1 MDGSTICE
9 GTLDGA
15 KLDAR
20 EMSLFSFPMKV
31 EHTGNEDTLD
41 GRETSDADGPTGDTG
56 AANDDERSHY
66 VIQLPPQAHLG
77 SLSRPP
83 TLQFQDSIAYA
94 TSAQMTATLP
104 STAHQSPSRQE
115 GSNPQCSSHSQDR
128 PRKVPRRTLRAVA
141 LRLIGYI
148 LIPVFCIVPRA
159 ITDLV
164 ILSSP
169 ADGAVIPDSVNG
181 ILGVLNGLIGLFNA
195 LLFFSDPVLL
205 VVWEGLWA
213 NRSWRVLRKQTRAT
227 AGSCRDRE
235 SRGSGPANW
244 VPSFSPREVTTPGND
259 QIATIR
265 CNIGRNESLPQRPSS
280 NGRLEERLVSTSHG
294 LDPRER

>member
-1 MDGSTICE
+1 MDGSTICG
-9 GTLDGA
+9 GTLSGV

-31 EHTGNEDTLD
+31 EHTGKGDTLD
-41 GRETSDADGPTGDTG
+41 SRDRSDADGPTGDTG

-66 VIQLPPQAHLG
+66 VSQLPPQAHLS
-77 SLSRPP
+77 SLPP
-83 TLQFQDSIAYA
+83 VQFQDSIAYA
-94 TSAQMTATLP
+94 TTSAQMTATLS
-104 STAHQSPSRQE
+104 STTHQIPSRQE
-115 GSNPQCSSHSQDR
+115 GSNTQCSSHSRDQ

-169 ADGAVIPDSVNG
+169 AGGAVIPDSVNG

-227 AGSCRDRE
+227 AVSCRDRE
-235 SRGSGPANW
+235 SRGSGPANG
-244 VPSFSPREVTTPGND
+244 VASFSPQDVTAPGND
-259 QIATIR
+259 QIETIR
-265 CNIGRNESLPQRPSS
+265 CNIGRNKSLPQRPSS
-280 NGRLEERLVSTSHG
+280 NGGLEERPSHG